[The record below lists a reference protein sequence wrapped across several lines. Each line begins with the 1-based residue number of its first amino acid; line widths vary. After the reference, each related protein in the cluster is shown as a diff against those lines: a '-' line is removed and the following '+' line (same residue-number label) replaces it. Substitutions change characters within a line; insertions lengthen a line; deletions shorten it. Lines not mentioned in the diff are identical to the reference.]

1 MIKMVTGINL
11 KKFLNFIFIF
21 FVLNFSSSYSETKQR
36 PWIGIEFR
44 NVTEEFIKHNKLD
57 NKTPK
62 NLIITGVVETSA
74 ADEAKIVPGDVVIAI
89 DNIVSK
95 TSQDL
100 ANILKTKNAGDIIN
114 VKVYRKG
121 NTFVKKVKLKKY
133 PDPGF
138 KPSWVKGSK
147 LLKDPPQKSYTLD
160 NSVFGFSSGI
170 LYPDFF
176 SEKILKKYN
185 HDNLTVTCVTNDG
198 ESKLKLYDQIVSING
213 EAPSKAFPFKPN
225 QKLRLKIIRNGKT
238 IKKTIVTTE
247 NQLFKLRHNCTPEYA
262 DFDCA
267 IDTEN
272 ALSIPIKDENGNMPP
287 KRVLAFEK
295 ALNCFLSNNVS
306 IVPFHNIFEK
316 GGRNLKFDAY
326 WDYLTALQFQYPEG
340 SVNEQKNLPE
350 INRVLE
356 LAKKDIIEFDKF
368 QQMYPNHNMGEA
380 YNRIIDRI
388 TSTTTFAGSMYTG
401 DFLSTKDEVIKSDKD
416 IVKRTKSILEKLIQ
430 DKSYSNFETI
440 KYLDRKRS
448 FLVKSNE
455 REYLIKHY
463 SKAINLIDFTK
474 SENQKYFYD
483 YYFDLANLYN
493 DVNKND
499 KAIQILEQG
508 LVFAKKIMTI

>member
-316 GGRNLKFDAY
+316 GGRNLK
-326 WDYLTALQFQYPEG
+326 
-340 SVNEQKNLPE
+340 
-350 INRVLE
+350 I
-356 LAKKDIIEFDKF
+356 
-368 QQMYPNHNMGEA
+368 
-380 YNRIIDRI
+380 
-388 TSTTTFAGSMYTG
+388 
-401 DFLSTKDEVIKSDKD
+401 
-416 IVKRTKSILEKLIQ
+416 
-430 DKSYSNFETI
+430 
-440 KYLDRKRS
+440 
-448 FLVKSNE
+448 
-455 REYLIKHY
+455 
-463 SKAINLIDFTK
+463 
-474 SENQKYFYD
+474 
-483 YYFDLANLYN
+483 
-493 DVNKND
+493 
-499 KAIQILEQG
+499 
-508 LVFAKKIMTI
+508 